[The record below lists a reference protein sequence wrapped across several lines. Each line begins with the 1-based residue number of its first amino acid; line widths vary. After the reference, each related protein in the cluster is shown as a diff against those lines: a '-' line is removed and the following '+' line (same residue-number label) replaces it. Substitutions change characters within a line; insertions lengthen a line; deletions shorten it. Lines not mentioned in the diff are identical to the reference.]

1 MNRKFSLAS
10 VTCMAVAL
18 MFTGCAQKPGA
29 TTPAA
34 KVDNVAVVDG
44 HAISRNTY
52 NFYVK
57 GVAGKPAEDLTPAQ
71 RAELLENLVR
81 GEVIA
86 SAAEKDGL
94 AAKDETRAVMELTRL
109 QVLQQAASQAYL
121 KDRKPSAEEI
131 QAEYDLQVGQISRTQ
146 YRASHILVPTQ
157 AAAQKII
164 DELGKG
170 ASFADLAKRNSTDAG
185 SKDRGGDL
193 DWFSPEGMTPPF
205 AKAVA
210 AMKKGEISK
219 VPVQTQFG
227 FHVIKLVDTREA
239 APPPLDSVKD
249 RLVQIVEAKKFKA
262 YTDTLVAKAKV
273 EKSLEVA
280 PVVGA
285 APAASAPVTPAVVA
299 PAPVP
304 APAPAKAP

>member
-1 MNRKFSLAS
+1 MNRTVSLAS
-10 VTCMAVAL
+10 VACVAAAL
-18 MFTGCAQKPGA
+18 LIPALVAGCAQKPAA
-29 TTPAA
+29 TAPV

-44 HAISRNTY
+44 HPISRNTY
-52 NFYVK
+52 NYYVK
-57 GVAGKPAEDLTPAQ
+57 GVAGKPAEDLTPEQ
-71 RAELLENLVR
+71 RAELLNNLVR
-81 GEVIA
+81 GEVVA
-86 SAAEKDGL
+86 QSAEKDGT
-94 AAKDETRAVMELTRL
+94 AARDETRAVMELTRL

-121 KDRKPSAEEI
+121 KDRKPSAEEL
-131 QAEYDLQVGQISRTQ
+131 QAEYDLQMAQISKIQ

-170 ASFADLAKRNSTDAG
+170 ANFADLARKNSTDAG

-210 AMKKGEISK
+210 AMKKGETTK

-227 FHVIKLVDTREA
+227 WHVIKLVDTRES

-249 RLVQIVEAKKFKA
+249 RLVQIVEGKKFKA
-262 YTDTLVAKAKV
+262 YTDKLVAQAKI

-280 PVVGA
+280 PAAVATPAVQ
-285 APAASAPVTPAVVA
+285 APAAPTPLS
-299 PAPVP
+299 

>member
-1 MNRKFSLAS
+1 MKRKFSPAS
-10 VTCMAVAL
+10 VTCIAAAL
-18 MFTGCAQKPGA
+18 MFTGCAQKPA
-29 TTPAA
+29 ANTPVA

-57 GVAGKPAEDLTPAQ
+57 GVAGKPADDLTPTQ
-71 RAELLENLVR
+71 RAELLDNLIR
-81 GEVIA
+81 GEVVA
-86 SAAEKDGL
+86 SEAEKDGT
-94 AAKDETRAVMELTRL
+94 AAKDETRALMELTRL
-109 QVLQQAASQAYL
+109 QVLQQAASQTYL
-121 KDRKPSAEEI
+121 KDRKPSAEEL
-131 QAEYDLQVGQISRTQ
+131 QAEYDLQMSQISKTQ

-170 ASFADLAKRNSTDAG
+170 ANFADLAKKYSTDTG
-185 SKDRGGDL
+185 SKDHGGDL

-205 AKAVA
+205 AKAVV
-210 AMKKGEISK
+210 AMKKGETTK

-227 FHVIKLVDTREA
+227 WHVIRLVDTRES

-249 RLVQIVEAKKFKA
+249 RLVQIVEGKKFKA
-262 YTDTLVAKAKV
+262 YTDKLVSQAKI
-273 EKSLEVA
+273 EKSLE
-280 PVVGA
+280 
-285 APAASAPVTPAVVA
+285 VTPAVVA
-299 PAPVP
+299 APAAAPVVAPAAP

>member
-1 MNRKFSLAS
+1 MNRTVSLAS
-10 VTCMAVAL
+10 VACVAAAL
-18 MFTGCAQKPGA
+18 LIPALVAGCAQKPAA
-29 TTPAA
+29 TAPV

-44 HAISRNTY
+44 HPISRNTY
-52 NFYVK
+52 NYYVK
-57 GVAGKPAEDLTPAQ
+57 GVAGKPAEDLTPEQ
-71 RAELLENLVR
+71 RAELLNNLVR
-81 GEVIA
+81 GEVVA
-86 SAAEKDGL
+86 QSAEKDGT
-94 AAKDETRAVMELTRL
+94 AARDETRAVMELTRL

-121 KDRKPSAEEI
+121 KDRKPSAEEL
-131 QAEYDLQVGQISRTQ
+131 QAEYDLQMAQISKIQ

-170 ASFADLAKRNSTDAG
+170 ANFADLARKNSTDAG

-210 AMKKGEISK
+210 AMKKGETTK

-227 FHVIKLVDTREA
+227 WHVIKLVDTRES

-262 YTDTLVAKAKV
+262 YTDKLVTQAKI
-273 EKSLEVA
+273 EKSLEVTPA
-280 PVVGA
+280 AGA
-285 APAASAPVTPAVVA
+285 APAAAA
-299 PAPVP
+299 PAAPTPLSAP

>member
-1 MNRKFSLAS
+1 MNRSLTLAS
-10 VTCMAVAL
+10 VLYLTVA
-18 MFTGCAQKPGA
+18 FVATGCAQKPAGTA
-29 TTPAA
+29 PAA

-44 HAISRNTY
+44 HPISRNTY

-57 GVAGKPAEDLTPAQ
+57 GVAGKPAEDLTSAQ
-71 RAELLENLVR
+71 RAELLDNLIR
-81 GEVIA
+81 GEVVA
-86 SAAEKDGL
+86 SDAEKNGI
-94 AAKDETRAVMELTRL
+94 AARDETRAVLELTRL
-109 QVLQQAASQAYL
+109 QVLQQASSQNYL
-121 KDRKPSAEEI
+121 KDRKPSQEEL
-131 QAEYDLQVGQISRTQ
+131 QAEYDLQVGQMAKTQ

-164 DELGKG
+164 DDLGKG

-210 AMKKGEISK
+210 AMKKGETTK

-227 FHVIKLVDTREA
+227 WHVIRLVDTRET

-262 YTDTLVAKAKV
+262 YTDNLLSQAKV
-273 EKSLEVA
+273 EKSLETSSTAATPAVPA
-280 PVVGA
+280 TPAAV
-285 APAASAPVTPAVVA
+285 APAA
-299 PAPVP
+299 P
-304 APAPAKAP
+304 APAPAKSP

>member
-1 MNRKFSLAS
+1 VAAGLLVPALLA
-10 VTCMAVAL
+10 
-18 MFTGCAQKPGA
+18 TGCAQKPAA
-29 TTPAA
+29 TGTAA

-44 HAISRNTY
+44 HPISRNTY

-57 GVAGKPAEDLTPAQ
+57 GVAGKPAEDLTPEQ
-71 RAELLENLVR
+71 RADLLENLIR
-81 GEVIA
+81 GEVVA
-86 SAAEKDGL
+86 QAAEKDGT
-94 AAKDETRAVMELTRL
+94 AARDETRAVLELTRL
-109 QVLQQAASQAYL
+109 QVLQQASSQLYL
-121 KDRKPSAEEI
+121 KDRKPSQEEL
-131 QAEYDLQVGQISRTQ
+131 QAEYDLQVGQIAKTQ

-164 DELGKG
+164 DDLGKG

-205 AKAVA
+205 AKAVV
-210 AMKKGEISK
+210 AMKKGETTK

-227 FHVIKLVDTREA
+227 WHVIRLVDTREQ

-262 YTDTLVAKAKV
+262 YTDQLVTQAKV
-273 EKSLEVA
+273 EKSLETTPANAA
-280 PVVGA
+280 PAPAAA
-285 APAASAPVTPAVVA
+285 APAAPAA
-299 PAPVP
+299 P
-304 APAPAKAP
+304 APAPAAPAKAP

>member
-1 MNRKFSLAS
+1 MNRTVSLAS
-10 VTCMAVAL
+10 VACVAAAL
-18 MFTGCAQKPGA
+18 LIPALVAGCAQKPAA
-29 TTPAA
+29 TAPV

-44 HAISRNTY
+44 HPISRNTY
-52 NFYVK
+52 NYYVK
-57 GVAGKPAEDLTPAQ
+57 GVAGKPAEDLTSEQ
-71 RAELLENLVR
+71 RAELLNNLVR
-81 GEVIA
+81 GEVVA
-86 SAAEKDGL
+86 QSAEKDGT
-94 AAKDETRAVMELTRL
+94 AARDETRAVMELTRL

-121 KDRKPSAEEI
+121 KDRKPSAEEL
-131 QAEYDLQVGQISRTQ
+131 QAEYDLQMAQISKIQ

-170 ASFADLAKRNSTDAG
+170 ANFADLARKNSTDAG

-210 AMKKGEISK
+210 AMKKGETTK

-227 FHVIKLVDTREA
+227 WHVIKLVDTRES

-249 RLVQIVEAKKFKA
+249 RLVQIVEGKKFKA
-262 YTDTLVAKAKV
+262 YTDKLVAQAKI

-280 PVVGA
+280 PAAVATPAVQ
-285 APAASAPVTPAVVA
+285 APAAPTPLS
-299 PAPVP
+299 